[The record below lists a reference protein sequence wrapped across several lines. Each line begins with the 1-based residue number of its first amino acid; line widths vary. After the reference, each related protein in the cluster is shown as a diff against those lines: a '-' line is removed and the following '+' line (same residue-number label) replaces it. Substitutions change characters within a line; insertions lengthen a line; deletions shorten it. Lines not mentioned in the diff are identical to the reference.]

1 MAMGALRNILRHMAT
16 SAAMLVLAGSGTSGE
31 ALAQITMP
39 QDFALDI
46 PAGSLQSALT
56 IFGRQTGLQLI
67 YAPEAV
73 SGRQVRR
80 LRGRFTPHDA
90 LQKLI
95 SGTGLRI
102 RPVDAKV
109 IVLEGPSSS
118 HGGRETRPAHASPAT
133 AGGRL
138 PSSAS
143 TDGDGRDRPASLPE
157 IIVTGSNIRGQAPVG
172 SSVRTISRAQMEE
185 NGYRSIAQALQAL
198 PGNFGGVANEQASL
212 SFVDRTGTNATL
224 SSGVNLRGLG
234 AAATLVLVNG
244 RRLAGAGNLG
254 DFADVS
260 NIPMSVVDRIEVLMD
275 GASAIY
281 GSDAV
286 GGVVNIIMKDRFK
299 GLESGLRFG
308 TVTQGGMREF
318 QAYQTAGTEW
328 GTGGALVSYEYYDR
342 RPLMAR
348 DRRFSRTADSR
359 MLGGTDHRNIYSL
372 PGNILGFDRVT
383 GGLGALYAIPG
394 GQNGTA
400 LGPEDFLAGEANA
413 GDPLAGAELIPA
425 QTRHS
430 IYATANQD
438 LGGGVRLSLEG
449 RFTRRDFEALG
460 GGYITILTVTPN
472 NPWFVSPTGQS
483 ADLIGYDFGKEIG
496 ASRDSG
502 WSEALGFTGGVDVDL
517 GGDWK
522 LAAYAAYARSKERHL
537 TDNIAN
543 EALLAEA
550 LGTIGDDPAT
560 AYSPTRD
567 GYFNPYGDGTANA
580 PAVLAAVG
588 SGFLDARNADHI
600 ATGNLQAD
608 GTLLDLPA
616 GPLGIALGAN
626 VRRELFKSEYTSF
639 YATGTPVEDDPVR
652 HARTI
657 YAAFAEARIPIFGEP
672 NAQPGLRRLDLSIAG
687 RIERY
692 PDFGTTA
699 NPKFGVN
706 WSPLNGLTMRGTY
719 GTSFRAPNL
728 AQLRDRVST
737 AFTNL
742 ANAGGAAVPILFL
755 GGGNP
760 DLEPERARSW
770 TMGADLEPLAV
781 PGLRINATLFRTIF
795 DKRIDRPAA
804 RDLRNAL
811 INPDLAPFVRYVSPA
826 TNAAD
831 RDYLLALIERFGGAG
846 TTFPVDRI
854 AAVVDARY
862 VNTASTDVRGLDM
875 TVGYTVRH
883 GRDIFSIDANASYL
897 FAWRQRTTPTSA
909 SLDRRNLSGQPV
921 DFRGRLSAS
930 WRRGAFDALV
940 GLNHVD
946 HYRSAVTGIPIHS
959 WTTLDARL
967 AWTAPDASP
976 AKGLTVALAA
986 QNLFDRD
993 PPFYDSSSGTGYD
1006 AANSD
1011 ATGRFVSLQITKRW

>member
-1 MAMGALRNILRHMAT
+1 MAT
-16 SAAMLVLAGSGTSGE
+16 SAAMLVLAGSGTTGE

-73 SGRQVRR
+73 SGRQVER
-80 LRGRFTPHDA
+80 LRGRFTPRDA
-90 LQKLI
+90 LQRLI

-102 RPVDAKV
+102 RAVGAKV

-118 HGGRETRPAHASPAT
+118 HVGGEARPSNVVPGTAEARRPSPASDGADG
-133 AGGRL
+133 AG
-138 PSSAS
+138 
-143 TDGDGRDRPASLPE
+143 RPASLPE

-185 NGYRSIAQALQAL
+185 NGYRSVAQALQAL

-286 GGVVNIIMKDRFK
+286 GGVVNIIMKDRFE
-299 GLESGLRFG
+299 GLESGARFG
-308 TVTQGGMREF
+308 TVTKGGMHEF
-318 QAYQTAGTEW
+318 QAYQTVGTEW
-328 GTGGALVSYEYYDR
+328 GTGGALLSYEYYDR

-359 MLGGTDHRNIYSL
+359 PLGGTDHRNIYSL
-372 PGNILGFDRVT
+372 PGNILGFDPVT

-413 GDPLAGAELIPA
+413 GDPLAGAQLIPA

-430 IYATANQD
+430 IYAAANQD
-438 LGGGVRLSLEG
+438 LGGGIHLSLEG

-483 ADLIGYDFGKEIG
+483 ADLIGYDFGTEIG
-496 ASRDSG
+496 ASRDGG
-502 WSEALGFTGGVDVDL
+502 WSQSLGLTGALDIDL

-522 LAAYAAYARSKERHL
+522 LATYAAYARSKERHL
-537 TDNIAN
+537 TDQIAN

-560 AYSPTRD
+560 AYSPSRD
-567 GYFNPYGDGTANA
+567 GYFNPYGDGSANS

-588 SGFLDARNADHI
+588 SGFLDARNVMHV

-608 GTLLDLPA
+608 GTLTDLPA

-626 VRRELFKSEYTSF
+626 VRRELFRSDYTSF
-639 YATGTPVEDDPVR
+639 YATGTPSVDDPIR

-657 YAAFAEARIPIFGEP
+657 FAAFAEARIPIFGEQ
-672 NAQPGLRRLDLSIAG
+672 NARPGLRRLDLSIAG

-699 NPKFGVN
+699 NPKFGLN
-706 WSPLNGLTMRGTY
+706 WSPLKGLAIRGTY

-737 AFTNL
+737 VFTNL
-742 ANAGGAAVPILFL
+742 VNARGAAVPILFL

-770 TMGADLEPLAV
+770 TVGADLEPSAV
-781 PGLRINATLFRTIF
+781 PGLRINGTLFRTIF
-795 DKRIDRPAA
+795 DRRIDRPAA

-811 INPDLAPFVRYVSPA
+811 INPDLAPFVRHVSPT
-826 TNAAD
+826 TNTAD
-831 RDYLLALIERFGGAG
+831 RDYVLALVERFGGAG

-875 TVGYTVRH
+875 AIGYTARH
-883 GRDIFSIDANASYL
+883 GRNSFSIDANASYL
-897 FAWRQRTTPTSA
+897 LAWRQRTTPTSVRI
-909 SLDRRNLSGQPV
+909 DQRNLSGQPV

-930 WRRGAFDALV
+930 WRRDAFDALV
-940 GLNHVD
+940 GVNYVD

-959 WTTLDARL
+959 WTTVDARL
-967 AWTAPDASP
+967 AWTAPSDSSV
-976 AKGLTVALAA
+976 KGLTVALAA

-993 PPFYDSSSGTGYD
+993 PPFYDSSSGVGYD